1 MTHTNG
7 RKARGMMLLA
17 GAVVATTAMLP
28 AAPAQAADKSKTYK
42 AGAVVLG
49 AASAYLIIKG
59 KTVPGAIAGAG
70 AYYAY
75 KKSKDAKQDEY
86 AQYPDD
92 GYYSQYPGDYGYGG
106 SNYPDYGSGNTYPD
120 YALRSQTPARNS
132 GNLVLK

>member
-17 GAVVATTAMLP
+17 GGVIAATAMMP

-49 AASAYLIIKG
+49 AASAYMILKG

-75 KKSKDAKQDEY
+75 KKSKDAKQDQY
-86 AQYPDD
+86 SQYPDD
-92 GYYSQYPGDYGYGG
+92 SYYSQYPSDSGYGG
-106 SNYPDYGSGNTYPD
+106 TDYNYDGDRYPE
-120 YALRSQTPARNS
+120 YALQGKGQARNGGS
-132 GNLVLK
+132 LVLK

>member
-1 MTHTNG
+1 MTHSNG

-17 GAVVATTAMLP
+17 GGVIAATAMMP
-28 AAPAQAADKSKTYK
+28 AAPAEAADKSKTYK

-75 KKSKDAKQDEY
+75 KKSKDAKNDQY
-86 AQYPDD
+86 SQYPDD
-92 GYYSQYPGDYGYGG
+92 NYYSQSPDDYNYGG
-106 SNYPDYGSGNTYPD
+106 SNYPDYSGNTYPD
-120 YALRSQTPARNS
+120 YALQSKTPARNS
-132 GNLVLK
+132 GSLVLK